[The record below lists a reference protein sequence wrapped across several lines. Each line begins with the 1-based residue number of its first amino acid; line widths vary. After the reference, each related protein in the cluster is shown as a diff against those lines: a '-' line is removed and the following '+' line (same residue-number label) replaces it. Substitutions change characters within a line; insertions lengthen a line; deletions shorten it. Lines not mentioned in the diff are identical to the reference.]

1 MSVHDLLTDVVKR
14 NYYLSDDLNWVL
26 FIATRT
32 KGRCKWSSYNSNVFV
47 EGFCSSWSR
56 HYVCIKSA
64 LLHSYYSHNVISV
77 LIEEFFFLLIWT
89 IIPTLVIALY
99 LISMKAWTNS
109 NNSSIL
115 KKRLI
120 LLKYLWLQILM
131 GTEAPTCRILS
142 RYRAHICG
150 SS

>member
-1 MSVHDLLTDVVKR
+1 MSVHDLLNDILKR
-14 NYYLSDDLNWVL
+14 NYYLTDNLNWVL
-26 FIATRT
+26 FVATRT
-32 KGRCKWSSYNSNVFV
+32 KGCCKWNSYNSNVFV

-77 LIEEFFFLLIWT
+77 LIEEFFLLIWT

-99 LISMKAWTNS
+99 LISMKTWTNS

>member
-26 FIATRT
+26 FIATTT

-77 LIEEFFFLLIWT
+77 LIEDFFFANLNNYSYLGDCIVPNKHESMDQFEQFKYFEEET
-89 IIPTLVIALY
+89 HIVEIPVTADSHGHRSANMPHSFQVQSTY
-99 LISMKAWTNS
+99 M
-109 NNSSIL
+109 
-115 KKRLI
+115 R
-120 LLKYLWLQILM
+120 
-131 GTEAPTCRILS
+131 
-142 RYRAHICG
+142 
-150 SS
+150 